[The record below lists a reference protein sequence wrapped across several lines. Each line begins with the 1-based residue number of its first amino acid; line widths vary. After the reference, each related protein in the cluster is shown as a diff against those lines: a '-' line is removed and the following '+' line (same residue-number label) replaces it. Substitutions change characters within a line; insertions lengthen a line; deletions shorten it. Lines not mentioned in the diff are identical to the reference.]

1 MEKEND
7 TKREG
12 FWSGTRRC
20 ILWGLMTILCI
31 LWAAGIAVQIYRGPL
46 IDAFNSL
53 LQAGL
58 IFLVWSL
65 GQRLERMA
73 KFNAL
78 LAEEIQ
84 RLEDVKIFVQAMRD
98 IVKKTEAEQQADG
111 KPEPPTFEESQGEK
125 KQEGEI

>member
-12 FWSGTRRC
+12 FWSGARRG
-20 ILWGLMTILCI
+20 ILWGLTTILCI

-46 IDAFNSL
+46 VDAFNSL
-53 LQAGL
+53 LQAAL

-98 IVKKTEAEQQADG
+98 IVKKTEAEQQATD
-111 KPEPPTFEESQGEK
+111 KPEPPTSEESQGEK
-125 KQEGEI
+125 KQEGE